1 MQELEARG
9 LLQLGSATTCLEIGS
24 GSGGGGVGVGG
35 IAEYLLLEAGSEPA
49 SEPASEATSGERR
62 RVTLIDPGRLR
73 STLTKIMEVE
83 RELTGCFEH
92 RQGRWEDVQLEE
104 GQMFDLCVCDSPCEI
119 DDGVRMV
126 KTITK
131 RFRESGIVVLTF
143 KWNDKYGGKKC
154 LKEMVRQELIECGFV
169 SVEEYFL
176 FANQKHERTIV
187 ARVQ

>member
-9 LLQLGSATTCLEIGS
+9 LLQLGSATACLEIGS

-35 IAEYLLLEAGSEPA
+35 IAEYLLLEAGSEA
-49 SEPASEATSGERR
+49 VSEATSERR
-62 RVTLIDPGRLR
+62 HVTLIDPGRLR
-73 STLTKIMEVE
+73 GTLTKIMEVE

-119 DDGVRMV
+119 DNGVRMV

-131 RFRESGIVVLTF
+131 RFHESGIVVLTF

-154 LKEMVRQELIECGFV
+154 LKEMVMQELIECGFV